1 MKTMKADT
9 SALTW
14 TNVNQNR
21 VILGITV
28 LILLDHFN
36 VNQSSV
42 NPISQHA
49 VQFVKM
55 IKIKIVFVQKDIE
68 KMVFYV
74 TNKIHV

>member
-1 MKTMKADT
+1 MKIMKADT

-21 VILGITV
+21 VILVITV

-42 NPISQHA
+42 NPICQHA

>member
-1 MKTMKADT
+1 MKIMKADT

-14 TNVNQNR
+14 TNAYQNR
-21 VILGITV
+21 VILVITA

-42 NPISQHA
+42 SLICQHA
-49 VQFVKM
+49 VQFVTM